1 MSRGLRPPRT
11 AQRRSGPCS
20 ARARELVAGAAR
32 LGAIAIA
39 VVLAGP
45 AGLLGLDGQARAAGR
60 SGGAKVQEVCKTL
73 TEHANFKVRV
83 QAALVLGKIHD
94 TSASPCLTKAFAD
107 PNPSVRAMAAQALGQ
122 LGDVAN
128 AEALQMLA
136 TRDSDAFVRAQAM
149 KALDAVSRPGAGGP
163 PGSGAAGGPGGRAKI
178 FLNFGPFTGGVK
190 AAAGDGVRIVHDT
203 LQNELGKLP
212 IVSLTAIPGAKP
224 GSPSFWIDGNIN
236 RLDDVGGGASVEVAC
251 GVKVMVAA
259 WPSKKIIS
267 WTSAE
272 ASVQSGSRQR
282 DRDNAHRECL
292 EATANQLAEDLA
304 KFLKAQG
311 G

>member
-1 MSRGLRPPRT
+1 MSRALSSGPPRFTT
-11 AQRRSGPCS
+11 AGVNARRPG
-20 ARARELVAGAAR
+20 ALLRVALILAAWWAGATTSGREAE
-32 LGAIAIA
+32 
-39 VVLAGP
+39 
-45 AGLLGLDGQARAAGR
+45 AAGR
-60 SGGAKVQEVCKTL
+60 SSAKVPEVCRTL

-83 QAALVLGKIHD
+83 QAALVLGKLRD
-94 TSASPCLTKAFAD
+94 ASASPCLIRALAD
-107 PNPSVRAMAAQALGQ
+107 QNTAVRAMAAQALGQ

-128 AEALQMLA
+128 AQALQTLA
-136 TRDSDAFVRAQAM
+136 TSDPDSFVRAQAM
-149 KALDAVSRPGAGGP
+149 KALDLVSRPGGGP
-163 PGSGAAGGPGGRAKI
+163 APAGAAAGGRAKI

-190 AAAGDGVRIVHDT
+190 SAAGEGVRIVHDT
-203 LQNELGKLP
+203 LQTELGKLP
-212 IVSLTAIPGAKP
+212 IVSLIAIPGAKA
-224 GSPSFWIDGNIN
+224 GSPSFLIDGNIN
-236 RLDDVGGGASVEVAC
+236 RLDDVAAGSAVEVAC

-282 DRDNAHRECL
+282 DRDNARKECL
-292 EATANQLAEDLA
+292 EATATQLAEDLA

>member
-1 MSRGLRPPRT
+1 VSLALLLLAKGRRRPRGGARPF
-11 AQRRSGPCS
+11 G
-20 ARARELVAGAAR
+20 LVASGSR
-32 LGAIAIA
+32 L
-39 VVLAGP
+39 VLILACVAGVF
-45 AGLLGLDGQARAAGR
+45 GLDRGAGAAGR

-83 QAALVLGKIHD
+83 QAALVLGKLHD
-94 TSASPCLTKAFAD
+94 TSASPCLTKSFAD
-107 PNPSVRAMAAQALGQ
+107 PNPAVRAMAAQALGQ

-136 TRDSDAFVRAQAM
+136 TRDTDAFVRAQAM
-149 KALDAVSRPGAGGP
+149 KALDVVSRPGAGGP
-163 PGSGAAGGPGGRAKI
+163 AGVAAGPAGRAKI

-212 IVSLTAIPGAKP
+212 IVSLTAAPGAKP

-236 RLDDVGGGASVEVAC
+236 RLDDVGAGSSVEVAC

>member
-1 MSRGLRPPRT
+1 MSATL
-11 AQRRSGPCS
+11 
-20 ARARELVAGAAR
+20 AAR
-32 LGAIAIA
+32 SIAI
-39 VVLAGP
+39 VLGVTGLAGVV
-45 AGLLGLDGQARAAGR
+45 GLDSDALAAGR

-73 TEHANFKVRV
+73 TDHANFKVRV
-83 QAALVLGKIHD
+83 QAALVLGKLHD
-94 TSASPCLTKAFAD
+94 PSASTCLTKAFAD
-107 PNPSVRAMAAQALGQ
+107 QNPSVRAMAAQALGQ

-136 TRDSDAFVRAQAM
+136 TRDIDAFVRAQAM

-163 PGSGAAGGPGGRAKI
+163 AGGGVGPGGRAKI

-190 AAAGDGVRIVHDT
+190 SAAGDAVRIVHDT

-212 IVSLTAIPGAKP
+212 IVSLTAIPGAKQ

-236 RLDDVGGGASVEVAC
+236 RLDDVAAGSAVEVSC

>member
-1 MSRGLRPPRT
+1 MSGRLAARFV
-11 AQRRSGPCS
+11 AMVVVSGVLGAAGE
-20 ARARELVAGAAR
+20 ARAG
-32 LGAIAIA
+32 
-39 VVLAGP
+39 
-45 AGLLGLDGQARAAGR
+45 GR

-83 QAALVLGKIHD
+83 QAALVLGKLHD
-94 TSASPCLTKAFAD
+94 QSGAACLIKAFAD
-107 PNPSVRAMAAQALGQ
+107 QNPSVRAMAAQALGQ

-149 KALDAVSRPGAGGP
+149 KALDVVSRSGAGGP
-163 PGSGAAGGPGGRAKI
+163 AGGGVAAGPGGRAKI

-190 AAAGDGVRIVHDT
+190 AAAGEAVRIVHDT

-212 IVSLTAIPGAKP
+212 IVSLTAIPGAKA

-236 RLDDVGGGASVEVAC
+236 RLDDVAAGSSVEVSC

-282 DRDNAHRECL
+282 DRDTAHRECL

>member
-1 MSRGLRPPRT
+1 V
-11 AQRRSGPCS
+11 SGTLW
-20 ARARELVAGAAR
+20 AR
-32 LGAIAIA
+32 AIAIVLGVTGVA
-39 VVLAGP
+39 GVV
-45 AGLLGLDGQARAAGR
+45 GLDRDTRAAGR

-83 QAALVLGKIHD
+83 QAALVLGKLHD
-94 TSASPCLTKAFAD
+94 PSASTCLTKAFAD
-107 PNPSVRAMAAQALGQ
+107 QNPSVRAMAAQALGQ

-163 PGSGAAGGPGGRAKI
+163 AGGGVAAGPGGRAKI

-190 AAAGDGVRIVHDT
+190 AAAGDAVRIVHDT

-236 RLDDVGGGASVEVAC
+236 RLDDVAAGSSVEVSC

>member
-1 MSRGLRPPRT
+1 MSGRP
-11 AQRRSGPCS
+11 S
-20 ARARELVAGAAR
+20 ARLAA
-32 LGAIAIA
+32 
-39 VVLAGP
+39 VLAGVTGVAAVLVGL
-45 AGLLGLDGQARAAGR
+45 AGDARAAGR
-60 SGGAKVQEVCKTL
+60 SGAAKVQEVCKTL

-83 QAALVLGKIHD
+83 QAALVLGKLHD
-94 TSASPCLTKAFAD
+94 PSASACLTKAFAD
-107 PNPSVRAMAAQALGQ
+107 QNPSVRAMAAQALGQ
-122 LGDVAN
+122 LGDLSN

-136 TRDSDAFVRAQAM
+136 TRDSDPFVRAQAM

-163 PGSGAAGGPGGRAKI
+163 AGGGVAGGPGGRAKI

-190 AAAGDGVRIVHDT
+190 AAAGDAVRIVHDT

-236 RLDDVGGGASVEVAC
+236 RLDDVGAGSSVEVSC

-292 EATANQLAEDLA
+292 EATATQLAEDLA

>member
-1 MSRGLRPPRT
+1 V
-11 AQRRSGPCS
+11 SGRLAARFVAMVVVS
-20 ARARELVAGAAR
+20 GVLGAAGEARAG
-32 LGAIAIA
+32 
-39 VVLAGP
+39 
-45 AGLLGLDGQARAAGR
+45 GR

-83 QAALVLGKIHD
+83 QAALVLGKLHD
-94 TSASPCLTKAFAD
+94 QSGAACLIKAFAD
-107 PNPSVRAMAAQALGQ
+107 QNPSVRAMAAQALGQ

-149 KALDAVSRPGAGGP
+149 KALDVVSRSGAGGP
-163 PGSGAAGGPGGRAKI
+163 AGGGVAAGPGGRAKI

-190 AAAGDGVRIVHDT
+190 AAAGEAVRIVHDT

-212 IVSLTAIPGAKP
+212 IVSLTAIPGAKA

-236 RLDDVGGGASVEVAC
+236 RLDDVAAGSSVEVSC

-282 DRDNAHRECL
+282 DRDTAHRECL